1 MLKYFKSQISES
13 VKVNNS
19 LINLNNE
26 IEKIIKI
33 IFKKIKTK
41 GKLLICGNGGSAAD
55 SQHLVTEFVVRLRPH
70 INRNPI
76 PAISIIGDSS
86 TITACGNDY
95 DFNQIFKRNLQ
106 AVGSEK
112 DILLVLSTSGK
123 SKNIIEVLKYAKK
136 KKILTIGFFGNNG
149 GLAKKYCNYNLII
162 ESKNVARIQE
172 AQMFL
177 GHFIFEKVEDLFLKN
192 SKK

>member
-1 MLKYFKSQISES
+1 MLNFKSQISES

-33 IFKKIKTK
+33 IYKKLKKK

-55 SQHLVTEFVVRLRPH
+55 SQHLATEFVVRLRPH
-70 INRNPI
+70 INRSPI
-76 PAISIIGDSS
+76 PAISIVGDSS
-86 TITACGNDY
+86 MITACGNDY

-149 GLAKKYCNYNLII
+149 GLAKKYCNHNLII

-192 SKK
+192 SKN

>member
-1 MLKYFKSQISES
+1 MLYNLKSQISES

-76 PAISIIGDSS
+76 PAISLVGDSS

-95 DFNQIFKRNLQ
+95 NFNQIFKRNLQ
-106 AVGSEK
+106 AVGSKK

-123 SKNIIEVLKYAKK
+123 
-136 KKILTIGFFGNNG
+136 
-149 GLAKKYCNYNLII
+149 
-162 ESKNVARIQE
+162 SKNVARIQE

-177 GHFIFEKVEDLFLKN
+177 GHFIFEKVEDLVLKN

>member
-1 MLKYFKSQISES
+1 MLYNLKSQISES

-76 PAISIIGDSS
+76 PAISLVGDSS

-95 DFNQIFKRNLQ
+95 NFNQIFKRNLQ
-106 AVGSEK
+106 AVGSKK

-136 KKILTIGFFGNNG
+136 KNISTIGFFGNNG
-149 GLAKKYCNYNLII
+149 GLAKKYCDYNLII
-162 ESKNVARIQE
+162 KSKNVARIQE

-177 GHFIFEKVEDLFLKN
+177 GHFIFEKVEDLVLKN